1 MVNLFKS
8 ISLMRE
14 STTSVKNV
22 VSAIDQ
28 NAFEYIKRGYK
39 MKQDL
44 IIYGA
49 GGAGRELATFL
60 KGSEE
65 WQVKG
70 FVEDE
75 TDEEQIEGIK
85 VLGKRGYLEKNGG
98 AVVVSILSN
107 PYEREKI
114 INELK
119 QFPSIKFP
127 RVLTPGTYYSN
138 NIEWGE
144 GVVVGLPCSLLST
157 GLKLGNFVFINYNTG
172 IGHDTQIGDYSILY
186 SHIDIGGGT
195 RIGHHCIIG
204 SGVTIRPG
212 VEIGNGCIVGGGSM
226 VVKNVPDNVT
236 VAGVPAKVIK
246 EH

>member
-1 MVNLFKS
+1 
-8 ISLMRE
+8 
-14 STTSVKNV
+14 
-22 VSAIDQ
+22 
-28 NAFEYIKRGYK
+28 

-70 FVEDE
+70 FVEDA

-85 VLGKRGYLEKNGG
+85 VLGKRDYLEKNGG
-98 AVVVSILSN
+98 NIVVSVLSN
-107 PYEREKI
+107 PYKREKI
-114 INELK
+114 ITDLK
-119 QFPSIKFP
+119 KFTHIKFP
-127 RVLTPGTYYSN
+127 RVLVPGTYYST

-144 GVVVGLPCSLLST
+144 GVVVGLPGSLLST
-157 GLKLGNFVFINYNTG
+157 GLKLGNFVFVNFNTG
-172 IGHDTQIGDYSILY
+172 IGHDTEIGDYTIIY

-204 SGVTIRPG
+204 SGVTVRPG
-212 VEIGNGCIVGGGSM
+212 VKIGNGCIVGGGSM
-226 VVKNVPDNVT
+226 VVKDVPDNTT
-236 VAGVPAKVIK
+236 VAGVPAKPLRN
-246 EH
+246 